1 MQLVYF
7 DLIGMEL
14 LRFLGVFL
22 LFVFEL
28 DCVRKV
34 YIVKERKVFIR

>member
-34 YIVKERKVFIR
+34 YTVKERKVFI

>member
-34 YIVKERKVFIR
+34 YIVKERKVFI